1 MELYSFAF
9 ERKAVANGN
18 IIIEGWSN
26 RNVLDRG
33 LERVNPKG
41 GRYDNYRKNPI
52 VLFDHGKDLAFGNTP
67 VGRSIEIRPEEKG
80 IYTKCMIS
88 NSKSDKITAVRDLIQ
103 EEILKTFSIGFENLR
118 DVKDADGNRVIEEF
132 ELIEQSIVPIP
143 MNQDSTFSLLQKRY
157 SKNHFMK
164 VFIEEKRLQAKGA
177 TEAATILNM
186 MYQTF
191 GPEFKKDILFNQV
204 AKLSQT
210 PYDIVYAA
218 MKAEI
223 PMPENVFKNFI
234 FLITTKGKSM
244 KSRAGLSIVAV
255 SIPKDKFENQEEAQ
269 KFVESAGYKV
279 DKMKETE
286 EGYMFPQSDEDS
298 DIEKSSVLN
307 LPNGIMAF
315 AIPQNSDNISVSDTA
330 KEEEG
335 KACGEMPK
343 EDEQKA
349 MPPIASG
356 ADALPPDDNPYLLLA
371 KQQNALLGAL
381 IIEVQKMSQKLDGRQ
396 PEPQEPKVEVEI
408 EEEVETEDTEEQMS
422 KKLEILNTFRENINK
437 SLQRMGY

>member
-1 MELYSFAF
+1 MELFSFEFAK
-9 ERKAVANGN
+9 KAATNGS
-18 IIIEGWSN
+18 IIIEGYSN

-41 GRYDNYRKNPI
+41 GRYDNYRKNPV

-67 VGRSIEIRPEEKG
+67 VGRAIEIRPDDKG
-80 IYTKCMIS
+80 IYTKCLIS

-118 DVKDADGNRVIEEF
+118 DSKDADGNRVIEEF
-132 ELIEQSIVPIP
+132 ELIEQSVVPIP

-157 SKNHFMK
+157 AKNNFMK

-177 TEAATILNM
+177 KEAATVLNM
-186 MYQTF
+186 IYQTF

-244 KSRAGLSIVAV
+244 KSRSGLSIVAV
-255 SIPKDKFENQEEAQ
+255 SIPKEQFESQEEAQ
-269 KFVESAGYKV
+269 KFIESAGYKV
-279 DKMKETE
+279 DKMKESGE
-286 EGYMFPQSDEDS
+286 DYLFPQSEQEADM
-298 DIEKSSVLN
+298 EKASALN

-315 AIPQNSDNISVSDTA
+315 AIPQNSDNISESDTP
-330 KEEEG
+330 KEDEE
-335 KACGEMPK
+335 KACGEKPK
-343 EDEQKA
+343 EDQQKA
-349 MPPIASG
+349 MPPMASG
-356 ADALPPDDNPYLLLA
+356 AEALPPDDNPYLLLA

-381 IIEVQKMSQKLDGRQ
+381 IVEVQKMSQKLDGKQ
-396 PEPQEPKVEVEI
+396 PEPQQSTVEI
-408 EEEVETEDTEEQMS
+408 EVDEEGEEEEDQEQMS

-437 SLQRMGY
+437 SLQRIGC